1 MVNGAQSLNA
11 TPLFLSS
18 ARLAASLS
26 PYPVIVIF
34 PLTWIYA
41 SL

>member
-1 MVNGAQSLNA
+1 MVNGVQFLNA
-11 TPLFLSS
+11 TPLFLLS
-18 ARLAASLS
+18 AHLAASLS
-26 PYPVIVIF
+26 PSHVIVIF